1 MGEKTTSSEKTPT
14 QLDVPST
21 LKKCND
27 KEDVKATNSKPH
39 QGVKVSRT
47 VKLPRLKLEDLVAQV
62 TEENAHEEIST
73 GSAVGNEIW

>member
-1 MGEKTTSSEKTPT
+1 MAEKTTSSEKTPT

-21 LKKCND
+21 LEKCND
-27 KEDVKATNSKPH
+27 KEDVKATSGKPH

-62 TEENAHEEIST
+62 TEENTHGEVST
-73 GSAVGNEIW
+73 GPAVGNEV